1 MGLTERLNCAIC
13 VNRKWLLNGWAATSQ
28 SFGHNRGSTLTRGS
42 DRDAHD
48 VREIQVKRPPVVQST
63 SRLANRSIRDA
74 LACSAQYQ
82 VHLDGKLERT
92 NDAAGPQEA
101 SAVSR
106 FRLIRFAKGYIH

>member
-1 MGLTERLNCAIC
+1 MAS
-13 VNRKWLLNGWAATSQ
+13 KWLGSDQSQ
-28 SFGHNRGSTLTRGS
+28 SFGHNRGATLTRGS

-92 NDAAGPQEA
+92 NDAAGPSCRYSHA
-101 SAVSR
+101 ADHKR
-106 FRLIRFAKGYIH
+106 